1 MRENIDGPRL
11 NFMKNVFFCV
21 RYTSGFANSFPAFAE
36 IEITGYVSAQKYYY
50 YLKYTQI
57 LAIFFELKKR
67 RRSRR

>member
-1 MRENIDGPRL
+1 MLMWR
-11 NFMKNVFFCV
+11 NFINELYGNPIFFFLQISS
-21 RYTSGFANSFPAFAE
+21 TFANSFPAFAE